1 MLRSGQEKMILL
13 PLRALRAWMRRFL
26 VLYMEDCVRLE
37 RDDEPGNASLESVGC
52 VEDSKD
58 VSCEGPG
65 DVELTNPVSCINQI
79 KQWE

>member
-1 MLRSGQEKMILL
+1 
-13 PLRALRAWMRRFL
+13 
-26 VLYMEDCVRLE
+26 VLYMEDCVRLQ

-65 DVELTNPVSCINQI
+65 DVELTNPVSCVNQI
-79 KQWE
+79 KQ

>member
-1 MLRSGQEKMILL
+1 MEAGWIIKKKIVKK
-13 PLRALRAWMRRFL
+13 RARKNDSSSFESSQSLNEE
-26 VLYMEDCVRLE
+26 VPK
-37 RDDEPGNASLESVGC
+37 RDDEPGNASLESAGC

-79 KQWE
+79 KQ